1 MKEDIDHCASMKDAL
16 SQNFN
21 GNMDKLMFTF
31 NDCIDDIKLSYQ
43 NLQDNFEMMQS
54 RLLDGQEDLIEK
66 KAKWLQERQVIKRY
80 NQINNNFVMINAG
93 GTIVQTT
100 IDNLTSVEDSRLE
113 RMFSGE
119 LTYIQ

>member
-66 KAKWLQERQVIKRY
+66 KSKWLEERQVIKRY